1 SLLGIMKAGGAYLPL
16 DRTQP
21 RERNMVILE
30 ESGCRLLLTEA
41 GLCDRY
47 GSVVECVSIRSLD
60 LSGCPSTAVD
70 LMPSPSQR
78 AYVIYTSGSTG
89 LPKGVEIVHATLL
102 NLIVSQTQ
110 ELNINAHDRVLQFAN
125 LVFDSSVEQLW
136 LALASGARLVL
147 ISRDT
152 ILDPQAFLGYIAEK
166 KVTYFDATPTYLESI
181 GTCFH
186 PELRYVIVSGEE
198 CNVALVNELCDKYM
212 VFNSYGPTEATVTS
226 VQYKMDHKITDIRVP
241 IGRPFGN
248 IRAYVLGSEGELLA
262 KGVRGELYIAGPC
275 LAKG

>member
-70 LMPSPSQR
+70 LVLSPSQR

-110 ELNINAHDRVLQFAN
+110 ELNISAHDRVLQFAN
-125 LVFDSSVEQLW
+125 LVFDASVEQLW
-136 LALASGARLVL
+136 LALANGARSVLV
-147 ISRDT
+147 SRDI
-152 ILDPQAFLGYIAEK
+152 ILDQGAFMRYIATK
-166 KVTYFDATPTYLESI
+166 KVTYLDITPTYLESI
-181 GTCFH
+181 GTGFH
-186 PELRYVIVSGEE
+186 PELRCIVIAGEE
-198 CNVALVNELCDKYM
+198 CNVALVNELYDKYI
-212 VFNSYGPTEATVTS
+212 V
-226 VQYKMDHKITDIRVP
+226 
-241 IGRPFGN
+241 
-248 IRAYVLGSEGELLA
+248 
-262 KGVRGELYIAGPC
+262 
-275 LAKG
+275 